1 MNSHSQKILNLDE
14 EAPRI
19 LDRFEARLT
28 KLRQEGQLLWTG
40 ILRDIFKESKEAR
53 EQRDRAIYEQTML
66 IEEDLSSGDSTRAFE
81 RLAAIKG
88 ILSVFLLTLANV
100 AALQVE
106 DDINFRSRTRG
117 GVRVVNVRA
126 KEAA

>member
-88 ILSVFLLTLANV
+88 ILSVFLLTLASV

>member
-1 MNSHSQKILNLDE
+1 
-14 EAPRI
+14 
-19 LDRFEARLT
+19 
-28 KLRQEGQLLWTG
+28 
-40 ILRDIFKESKEAR
+40 
-53 EQRDRAIYEQTML
+53 ML

-88 ILSVFLLTLANV
+88 ILSVFLLTLASV